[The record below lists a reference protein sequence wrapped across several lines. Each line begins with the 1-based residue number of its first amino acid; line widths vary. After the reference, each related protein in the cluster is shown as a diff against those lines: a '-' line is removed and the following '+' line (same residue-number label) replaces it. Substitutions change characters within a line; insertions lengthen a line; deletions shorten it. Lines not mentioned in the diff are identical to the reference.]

1 MLSHFDRIP
10 ECDGQTDR
18 FAISIRMSVATSVAM
33 TRQCHSVEKFERLL
47 KTFLF
52 SARGQG
58 KL

>member
-1 MLSHFDRIP
+1 MLNDFHGIP
-10 ECDGQTDR
+10 ERDGQTDR
-18 FAISIRMSVATSVAM
+18 FAISIRMSVAM